1 MKSLKSIWEDIK
13 SGRNIDIYIT
23 VVIAVGIALVDIF
36 GVVNQS
42 IISSATLAV
51 LALVAYSLL
60 QDRRKNQ
67 FPIVISSSN
76 EGNNRRLLEYIS
88 TNKVTSA
95 RMIQYSGHMI
105 QPVIAELLERGAKVE
120 LLLQS
125 PSGALNVQQCGKMIA
140 FHESITADD
149 FKNSQNLKIRYYS
162 EPASVKAVKLD
173 DIFLSIGWY
182 TYRNIE
188 ETKREPWL
196 YGHNNAVI
204 SGWLHHV
211 EMHDLASTFDVQ
223 FQALWNNATSLTLNE
238 IKAIVEKRR
247 KELKRTG

>member
-1 MKSLKSIWEDIK
+1 MKSLKVIWEDVK

-23 VVIAVGIALVDIF
+23 VVIAFAIALLDIF
-36 GVVNQS
+36 GIVNQS
-42 IISSATLAV
+42 VISSATLAV

-67 FPIVISSSN
+67 FPVVISSSN
-76 EGNNRRLLEYIS
+76 EGNNQRLLDYIK
-88 TNKVTSA
+88 TNKVVCA
-95 RMIQYSGHMI
+95 KLIQYSGHMI
-105 QPVIAELLERGAKVE
+105 QPVLVELLERGAKVE

-125 PSGALNVQQCGKMIA
+125 PNKALNEQQCGKFVA

-149 FKNSQNLKIRYYS
+149 FRNKQNLTIRYFS
-162 EPASVKAVKLD
+162 EPASIRAVKLD
-173 DIFLSIGWY
+173 DVFLAIGWY
-182 TYRNIE
+182 TYRNVD
-188 ETKREPWL
+188 ETKGEPWL

-211 EMHDLASTFDVQ
+211 EMHDLASTFDIQ
-223 FQALWNNATSLTLNE
+223 FQTLWKSATSLTINE

-247 KELKRTG
+247 KELKKIG